1 MPTPSPSPAAWRLVG
16 RNGYGE
22 AVEENPAGLRRV
34 ATEKGWVA
42 ESSLPSWRACRAKDA
57 QDARLAM
64 ASLSDPWVS
73 KGFDHNAKRAY
84 ITYRLAPG
92 QPLGKHPPHWA
103 SDSDPGWKAFEDGV
117 VRHRGQ
123 RVLRA
128 WLHRRPLAPDV
139 PRWDHALSAPGGT
152 ALRGVQWGLAHRLE
166 EWAREQPRLVFR
178 ELGLVDA
185 ADAATARLPAPRRQ
199 AWSANEAPAWAPASV
214 AGKGWPTPPGQSA
227 VFGKKATKA
236 WPDHIVPVF
245 WALPSSVAVHGQP
258 TGWWAALA
266 AQPQGV
272 AVLPDSPGEAARA
285 LAQALKEAGRAPSR
299 WRVEGVQ
306 IWSWG
311 WHHPRLDQSVP
322 MGVWAK
328 PVDPPV
334 EAPANTGSDERVP
347 YRPLSNLGPAEGM
360 AGRALEANMHAAL
373 RDFARARPGT
383 SVDEWVAQGLGLEGE
398 DSLAKLGERLSPE
411 QVDAIALA
419 RQSLEEGL
427 GFLLSDET
435 GFGKGRTLASMALT
449 GLRQGRTVVFIT
461 ENPFLF
467 SDFYRDLS
475 AVAPE
480 QLPVPTLLHQS
491 ARVVDPQGRRV
502 AVSLKS
508 QDFKN
513 MLATREWGPGQARL
527 IFTTYA
533 QLSRKHDGAKMG
545 WLKDRMGDDGWLLL
559 DEAHNAAGES
569 SVGQRM
575 EELVKASAGVVFASA
590 TFAKHEANL
599 NLYKPVL
606 ALPAPAQR
614 LLKLA
619 LAGDDGR
626 LREALTQQMA
636 RAGRLMRRE
645 HPPVPPPKPVWVE
658 MTPEREKSVEA
669 FAQAWRCIFDAAHAF
684 TQLRAVRE
692 SVWLALGAALSRSV
706 REFSLQLKTD
716 ALVDLIVRKIEE
728 DKKVVVV
735 VDTTMEAALR
745 AALTP
750 SEDDDAGFEE
760 VEEEWEDD
768 GAVEGARAA
777 PPQMV
782 RSGEGAPPMWRQRLE
797 AILESVCPTKAWE
810 GVAHSAAD
818 AARAAHLQ
826 CRQALEDLPDW
837 DLAPLDRVRRA
848 MEEQSIPCGELSGR
862 QTRLVLKEGGWEVI
876 NRNDPDRNEVVR
888 AFNAGEL
895 DVMFVSRAGCA
906 GISLHAGR
914 TFADQRV
921 RCLVEWDI
929 AANPVNRVQFWG
941 RVRRKDQVVEPEFEG
956 LVLDTPEDRRIVER
970 EDAKRRKLTAHM
982 GTSPTD
988 EIGWISPLGE
998 ALVEEWASE
1007 RPRAAFRIGVAR
1019 PLPDQPLGRVDRAL
1033 VRSLVLPK
1041 PERHALLSR
1050 LERGVELGA
1059 PFQALAHRDRIHR
1072 PSRAIQRTWWWG
1084 DPSAS
1089 TANPAEALSA
1099 LRLDLVERV
1108 WRPDPLPDVADITQA
1123 VRQAH
1128 ATSPDSRHVLAQW
1141 RQAWS
1146 EEAQAGMPSTAL
1158 RKRVA
1163 QWTVGTLVGLD
1174 PGRGLMFTHP
1184 SLGRPV
1190 RAVMLE
1196 WSIPDPQP
1204 ATAVKA
1210 SAWALS
1216 QVGIRVW
1223 AVGDAKPLWV
1233 SLAVLARDAHF
1244 KVSEGPASISWFSA
1258 PPVPQRC
1265 LTMEGHPVQAAA
1277 WGRRWG
1283 WGRSALV
1290 RDEDEGSQVVWLLP
1304 PTIDWARAQGLPRD
1318 LVDVDHALAFWRKF
1332 PDAELTGAL
1341 PVGQKLLGTP
1351 VSGGLR
1357 VAFDSATLAH
1367 AQSTW
1372 LHHSLQRRLRLMPV
1386 MGEPNWHANVVPWKL
1401 VPALLHGF
1409 AAAGVGWR
1417 VPAKYLEWYRA
1428 TSPARTQARSG

>member
-1 MPTPSPSPAAWRLVG
+1 MPAPSLPSWKFVG

-22 AVEENPAGLRRV
+22 AVEESPQGARRV
-34 ATEKGWVA
+34 ATEKGWQLEA
-42 ESSLPSWRACRAKDA
+42 SLPSWRACRAKSPE
-57 QDARLAM
+57 DARLAM
-64 ASLSDPWVS
+64 ASLADPWVS
-73 KGFDHNAKRAY
+73 QGFEHNLKRAY

-92 QPLGKHPPHWA
+92 QPWGKQPAQWA
-103 SDSDPGWKAFEDGV
+103 TDSDASWRAFEDGV

-139 PRWDHALSAPGGT
+139 PRWEHALTAPGAT
-152 ALRGVQWGLAHRLE
+152 ALRGIQWGLAHRLE
-166 EWAREQPRLVFR
+166 AWAQAQPHLVFR

-185 ADAATARLPAPRRQ
+185 GDAATGRMAASRRQ
-199 AWSANEAPAWAPASV
+199 AWSASEAPAWAPASN
-214 AGKGWPTPPGQSA
+214 ASKGWPIAPGRA
-227 VFGKKATKA
+227 AIFGKRVMAP
-236 WPDHIVPVF
+236 WPSHVVPVF
-245 WALPSSVAVHGQP
+245 WALPASLAAHGDP
-258 TGWWAALA
+258 TGWWNALA
-266 AQPQGV
+266 TQPQGV
-272 AVLPDSPGEAARA
+272 VVLPDPVGSAGQA
-285 LAQALKEAGRAPSR
+285 LAQALRTAGRVPSR
-299 WRVEGVQ
+299 WRVQGVQ
-306 IWSWG
+306 VWSWG
-311 WHHPRLDQSVP
+311 WQSTAIDQSISLEL
-322 MGVWAK
+322 WAQ
-328 PVDPPV
+328 PVDPRV
-334 EAPANTGSDERVP
+334 GAAPDQGSDERVP
-347 YRPLSNLGPAEGM
+347 YRPLSQLGQAEGM

-373 RDFARARPGT
+373 RDFSRTRPST
-383 SVDEWVAQGLGLEGE
+383 SVDEWVGEGLGLVGT
-398 DSLAKLGERLSPE
+398 DALARLAERLSPE

-419 RQSLEEGL
+419 RQSLESGL

-435 GFGKGRTLASMALT
+435 GFGKGRALAAMALT

-475 AVAPE
+475 AVSPT
-480 QLPVPTLLHQS
+480 QPPVPTLLHQS

-508 QDFKN
+508 RQFKD
-513 MLATREWGPGQARL
+513 MLSTRQWHEGEDKL

-533 QLSRKHDGAKMG
+533 QLSRTHDGAKMG
-545 WLKDRMGDDGWLLL
+545 WLKDRLRNDGWLLL

-569 SVGQRM
+569 SVGKRM
-575 EELVKASAGVVFASA
+575 EELVKASAGTVFASA

-636 RAGRLMRRE
+636 RAGRLVRRE
-645 HPPVPPPKPVWVE
+645 HPPVPPPLPVWVE
-658 MTPEREKSVEA
+658 MTPQRQQAVES

-706 REFSLQLKTD
+706 KEFSLQLKTD
-716 ALVDLIVRKIEE
+716 ALVELIVRKIEE

-750 SEDDDAGFEE
+750 AEEDDAGLDEGL
-760 VEEEWEDD
+760 EEWEDD
-768 GAVEGARAA
+768 GAVEGPAAA
-777 PPQMV
+777 PPQMI
-782 RSGEGAPPMWRQRLE
+782 RSGSGPPPMWRDRLG
-797 AILESVCPTKAWE
+797 AILESVCPTQAWE

-818 AARAAHLQ
+818 AARQAHGQ
-826 CRQALEDLPDW
+826 CKQALQALPDW
-837 DLAPLDRVRRA
+837 DLAPLDRVRREMDA
-848 MEEQSIPCGELSGR
+848 RLIPCGELSGR
-862 QTRLVLKEGGWEVI
+862 QTRLMIGETGWEVI

-888 AFNAGEL
+888 AFNGGEL
-895 DVMFVSRAGCA
+895 DVMFVTRAGCA

-914 TFADQRV
+914 TFSDQRV

-988 EIGWISPLGE
+988 DIGWLSPLGE

-1007 RPRAAFRIGVAR
+1007 RMSSAFRIGVAR

-1033 VRSLVLPK
+1033 VRSLVLPHA
-1041 PERHALLSR
+1041 ERHALLSR
-1050 LERGVELGA
+1050 LTRGVELGSQ
-1059 PFQALAHRDRIHR
+1059 FHALSRQDRIHR
-1072 PSRAIQRTWWWG
+1072 PSRALQRDWWWG

-1089 TANPAEALSA
+1089 TANPAEALAS

-1108 WRPDPLPDVADITQA
+1108 WRPDPLPAVSMITNA
-1123 VRQAH
+1123 VRQAA
-1128 ATSPDSRHVLAQW
+1128 ATSLDSRQVLTQW

-1146 EEAQAGMPSTAL
+1146 DEAKAGVPATQA
-1158 RKRVA
+1158 RRRVA
-1163 QWTVGTLVGLD
+1163 QWTVSKLVGLD
-1174 PGRGLMFTHP
+1174 PGKGLTFTHP
-1184 SLGRPV
+1184 TLGRSV
-1190 RAVMLE
+1190 RAVMLD
-1196 WSIPDPQP
+1196 WSIPDPSSSSSS
-1204 ATAVKA
+1204 ACA

-1216 QVGIRVW
+1216 QVAVRVW
-1223 AVGDAKPLWV
+1223 AVGDAEPLWV
-1233 SLAVLARDAHF
+1233 TLAVLARDSNF
-1244 KVSEGPASISWFSA
+1244 QVSESPASPAWFSA
-1258 PPVPQRC
+1258 PPVPHRC

-1290 RDEDEGSQVVWLLP
+1290 RDEDEGGQVVWLLP
-1304 PTIDWARAQGLPRD
+1304 STIDWARAQALPRD
-1318 LVDVDHALAFWRKF
+1318 LIDVDHALAFWRQF
-1332 PDAELTGAL
+1332 PDASLTGAL
-1341 PVGQKLLGTP
+1341 PAGQRLVGTP

-1357 VAFDSATLAH
+1357 VAFDTATLAH

-1372 LHHSLQRRLRLMPV
+1372 LHHSLQRRLRLLPV
-1386 MGEPNWHANVVPWKL
+1386 MGEPEWQANIVPWKF
-1401 VPALLHGF
+1401 VPTLLHGF

-1417 VPAKYLEWYRA
+1417 MPVKYLEWYRK
-1428 TSPARTQARSG
+1428 TSPDRTRARSG